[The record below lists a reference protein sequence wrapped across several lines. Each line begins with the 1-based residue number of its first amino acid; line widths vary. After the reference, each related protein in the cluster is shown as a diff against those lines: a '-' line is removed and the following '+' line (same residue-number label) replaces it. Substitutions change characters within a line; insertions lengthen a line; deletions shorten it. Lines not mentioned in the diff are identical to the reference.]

1 VVRKDKSEA
10 KKKIKARIRKRVRAK
25 IRGSAER
32 PRVFV
37 FKSNHYIYAQAV
49 DDEKGT
55 VLVSACTLEKALKE
69 KIKNTKNKEACQ
81 SLGEVLAERLKAKK
95 IERVV
100 FDRGTY
106 PYHGRVKSLADALRK
121 GGLAF

>member
-1 VVRKDKSEA
+1 MRKDKSEA
-10 KKKIKARIRKRVRAK
+10 KKKVRARIRQRVRAK

-37 FKSNHYIYAQAV
+37 FKSNRYIYAQAV
-49 DDEKGT
+49 NDESGT

-69 KIKNTKNKEACQ
+69 KIKNTKNKDACQ
-81 SLGEVLAERLKAKK
+81 NLGQVLAERLKEKK
-95 IERVV
+95 IERIV

-106 PYHGRVKSLADALRK
+106 PYHGRVKTMAEALRK

>member
-1 VVRKDKSEA
+1 VRKDKSEA
-10 KKKIKARIRKRVRAK
+10 KKKVKARIRLRVRAK
-25 IRGSAER
+25 VRGSAER

-37 FKSNHYIYAQAV
+37 FKSNRYIYAQAV
-49 DDEKGT
+49 NDENGT

-69 KIKNTKNKEACQ
+69 KLKNTKNKDACL
-81 SLGEVLAERLKAKK
+81 SLGQVLAERLRQKK
-95 IERVV
+95 VERIV

-106 PYHGRVKSLADALRK
+106 PYHGRVKTMAEALRK

>member
-1 VVRKDKSEA
+1 MRKDKSEA
-10 KKKIKARIRKRVRAK
+10 KKKVKARIRLRVRAK

-37 FKSNHYIYAQAV
+37 FKSNRYIYAQAV
-49 DDEKGT
+49 NDESGT
-55 VLVSACTLEKALKE
+55 VLVSACTLEKALQE
-69 KIKNTKNKEACQ
+69 KIKNTKNKDACQ
-81 SLGEVLAERLKAKK
+81 NLGQVLAERLKEKK
-95 IERVV
+95 IERIV

-106 PYHGRVKSLADALRK
+106 PYHGRVKTLAEALRK

>member
-1 VVRKDKSEA
+1 MRKDKSEVR
-10 KKKIKARIRKRVRAK
+10 KKVKARIRRRVRAK

-37 FKSNHYIYAQAV
+37 FKSNRYIYAQAV
-49 DDEKGT
+49 NDENGMI
-55 VLVSACTLEKALKE
+55 LVSACTLEKALKE
-69 KIKNTKNKEACQ
+69 KIKNTKNKDACQ
-81 SLGEVLAERLKAKK
+81 SLGQVLAERLKQKK
-95 IERVV
+95 IERIV

-106 PYHGRVKSLADALRK
+106 PYHGRVKTMAEALRK

>member
-1 VVRKDKSEA
+1 VHKDKSETQR
-10 KKKIKARIRKRVRAK
+10 KVKARIRKRVRAK
-25 IRGSAER
+25 IRGSAGR

-37 FKSNHYIYAQAV
+37 FKSNRYIYAQAV
-49 DDEKGT
+49 DDDKGT
-55 VLVSACTLEKALKE
+55 VLVSACTLEKSLKE

-81 SLGEVLAERLKAKK
+81 SLGQVLAERLKEKK